1 MVTGRTGLRIV
12 ARTPDATIRNG
23 AMYTL
28 SEAATAAGR
37 NKSTVLRAIRKGRI
51 SAERREDGT
60 YRIDAAEL
68 HRVFPPAPPAPM
80 QEEGE
85 GSASHDPHRGKIAV
99 TPADGA
105 SAPAL
110 EREVAVL
117 QVQLEASEARGAMLA
132 EQLERERATWG
143 AQLGREREGLEHE
156 RTASADLRQRLDLA
170 ESRVA
175 VLLPGLRTTRG
186 FWGRLRG
193 R

>member
-1 MVTGRTGLRIV
+1 
-12 ARTPDATIRNG
+12 
-23 AMYTL
+23 MYTL

-60 YRIDAAEL
+60 YRIDPAEL
-68 HRVFPPAPPAPM
+68 HRVFAPAPTAPV
-80 QEEGE
+80 QEEDE
-85 GSASHDPHRGKIAV
+85 GNGCHDLHRGKILDA
-99 TPADGA
+99 PPNEA

-117 QVQLEASEARGAMLA
+117 RVRLEASEARCALLA
-132 EQLERERATWG
+132 EQLERERATWE

-156 RTASADLRQRLDLA
+156 RAATLDLRRRLDLA
-170 ESRVA
+170 ESRA
-175 VLLPGLRTTRG
+175 GALLTDARPRG